1 MLFIMLCIC
10 VVATIIGVIMWLG
23 NPAKKKVVA
32 DSRRSYSSDEYSGGD
47 IRKAG
52 MWLTMIAGT
61 LTVILFIACSVVI
74 VPTGNVAVMV
84 RFQKP
89 TGEILDQG
97 MHGKNILDGP
107 VNMSIKTQLF
117 TDDATAASKDLQDV
131 ATTVALNY
139 HLEAAKAAIVY
150 QTIGHDYIAVIA
162 NPVIQ
167 ETVKEVTANFNAE
180 DMIVKRPDV
189 KNAISNTLTQRLE
202 ARGIVVESVN
212 ITNFDFS
219 QSFTDAIEAK
229 VVAAQNVLQSQNKLL
244 QVQVEAQQAEAL
256 AKGTAAAAIARANGQ
271 AEANRILEQS
281 LTDKVLQYM
290 FIDKMGSNVQ
300 VWVVPQE
307 QAFTIAPD
315 STKPIITT
323 PTSTPTPAPKP
334 TATPVPGNFTPIK

>member
-10 VVATIIGVIMWLG
+10 AVATIIGVIMWLG
-23 NPAKKKVVA
+23 SPRRKKVA
-32 DSRRSYSSDEYSGGD
+32 STSRYSSDNEYIGGD

-52 MWLTMIAGT
+52 MWLTMIAGV
-61 LTVILFIACSVVI
+61 LTVVLFIACSVVI
-74 VPTGNVAVMV
+74 VPTGNVAVML

-139 HLEAAKAAIVY
+139 HLEASKAVVVY

-167 ETVKEVTANFNAE
+167 ETVKEITANYNAE
-180 DMIVKRPDV
+180 DMIVKRPEV

-229 VVAAQNVLQSQNKLL
+229 VVAAQNVLQAQNKLL

-281 LTDKVLQYM
+281 LSDKVLRYM
-290 FIDKMGSNVQ
+290 FIDKMGADVK
-300 VWVVPQE
+300 VWVVPE
-307 QAFTIAPD
+307 DQAFTVAP
-315 STKPIITT
+315 
-323 PTSTPTPAPKP
+323 
-334 TATPVPGNFTPIK
+334 